1 MRFTNRAPYLAGFL
15 AAAVLFAGAALSS
28 AGFQAGQG
36 QKKIE
41 NTDPA
46 QRLKWYEQHQ
56 AMKAQ
61 SPFKNLTWR
70 NSSPEQLSGRATCI
84 AVPKGDKKTIYI
96 GTATGGLW
104 KTTNTGV
111 TWDPIFDEMPTM
123 SMGALAIPDTQPNT
137 IWVGTGEANHFRGSM
152 AGSGIYKSIDAGKT
166 WQHMGLA
173 NTNTIARIRIHPTN
187 PNIVYVAATG
197 HEWAYN
203 PDRGV
208 YKTTDGGK
216 TWQKVYYIDEQTGAI
231 DLIMDPRN
239 PNVLIASMC
248 RRIRQRWSDPVPS
261 GDGLFKTSD
270 GGQTWRKLTN
280 GLPAN
285 WKVIGRIGL
294 DFCLTK
300 PDIVYA
306 FVDNHTPIGPNPPG
320 ALDSYRRPM
329 TYPRIIG
336 AEVYRSD
343 DLGETWRKAEPSDPQ
358 QKQQYLASMERFGGT
373 YGWVFGQ
380 IKVDPVNPD
389 VFFLMGVGLRK
400 STDGGKSFQTVSYQN
415 LHSDHHGMWID
426 PSDPDYIVEVN
437 DGGANASYDGGKTWR
452 DFYKGIRAVQFYNV
466 TLDMATPFNAYGSV
480 QDSGTYRGVGV
491 GPTPASAA
499 PQGRGRG
506 RRGGPAIVWESAPG
520 GEGTLISVDPTNPN
534 IEYASGYYGH
544 IMRSE
549 YANGQWT
556 GKDIFPQLRPGG
568 LENPENWGQWLAA
581 SIISPHN
588 PSTLYHGYQYVY
600 KTTDKGETWRQISPD
615 LTNYD
620 PARQGKLPY
629 MIYFAK
635 LTALSESPLKAG
647 VLYAGSDDGRVSV
660 TMDDGA
666 NWTDISGGLPYYK
679 HVWCIVASKYDPGTV
694 YIALIGRHD
703 DDFNPYVYKSTNYG
717 KTWTS
722 IAANLPG
729 GPTNVIRED
738 PKRSDVLYLGTDL
751 GVFVTVNAAK
761 TWSYLGS
768 GLPNAPVWDLQVHP
782 RDNRLVIA
790 TNGRGMW
797 IIDDVA
803 PIQNTK

>member
-1 MRFTNRAPYLAGFL
+1 MRFPNRNFYLACIPLVTALVVG
-15 AAAVLFAGAALSS
+15 AAA
-28 AGFQAGQG
+28 QG

-70 NSSPEQLSGRATCI
+70 NTSPTDLSGRATCI

-96 GTATGGLW
+96 GAATGGLW

-111 TWDPIFDEMPTM
+111 TWESIFDEMPTM
-123 SMGALAIPDTQPNT
+123 SMGALAIPDSQPNT
-137 IWVGTGEANHFRGSM
+137 VWVGTGEANIFRASI
-152 AGSGIYKSIDAGKT
+152 AGTGIYKSTDGGKT
-166 WQHMGLA
+166 FQHMGLA
-173 NTNTIARIRIHPTN
+173 GTHTIARIRIHPTN
-187 PNIVYVAATG
+187 PDIVYVAASG
-197 HEWAYN
+197 HEWTTN
-203 PDRGV
+203 RERGV
-208 YKTTDGGK
+208 YKTVDGGK
-216 TWQKVYYIDEQTGAI
+216 TWRQAYYINDQTGAI

-239 PNVLIASMC
+239 PNVLIASMWN
-248 RRIRQRWSDPVPS
+248 RTRQRWSDPVP
-261 GDGLFKTSD
+261 GGEGLFKTTD
-270 GGQTWRKLTN
+270 GGQNWKKLTS
-280 GLPAN
+280 GLPEN

-294 DFCLTK
+294 DFCLTR

-306 FVDNHTPIGPNPPG
+306 FVDNHTPVGMPPEG
-320 ALDSYRRPM
+320 QYDSYGRLR
-329 TYPRIIG
+329 TYADIVG

-343 DLGETWRKAEPSDPQ
+343 DLGENWKKVEPSDPQ
-358 QKQQYLASMERFGGT
+358 QKTRMQRFGGT

-389 VFFLMGVGLRK
+389 ILFLMGVSLVR
-400 STDGGKSFQTVSYQN
+400 SADGAKSFQTVSYQN
-415 LHSDHHGMWID
+415 LHGDHHGMWID

-452 DFYKGIRAVQFYNV
+452 DFYQGIRAIQFYNV

-491 GPTPASAA
+491 GPSPAAA
-499 PQGRGRG
+499 AGRGG
-506 RRGGPAIVWESAPG
+506 RGGGRGGRGSSVRWERAPG

-534 IEYASGYYGH
+534 IQYASGYYGH
-544 IMRSE
+544 IERSE

-556 GKDIFPQLRPGG
+556 SKVIYPKPEPG
-568 LENPENWGQWLAA
+568 EPEWWGQWLAA
-581 SIISPHN
+581 SMISPHN
-588 PSTLYHGYQYVY
+588 PSTLYHGFQFVF
-600 KTTDKGETWRQISPD
+600 KTTDKGETWRKISPD
-615 LTNYD
+615 LTAFD
-620 PARQGKLPY
+620 PAKQGKLPY
-629 MIYFAK
+629 AIFFAK
-635 LTALSESPLKAG
+635 LTALDESPLKAG
-647 VLYAGSDDGRVSV
+647 VLYAGSDDGRVHV

-666 NWTDISGGLPYYK
+666 NWTEITAGLPYYK
-679 HVWCIVASKYDPGTV
+679 HVWCIVASKYDPATV
-694 YIALIGRHD
+694 YITLIGRHD

-751 GVFVTVNAAK
+751 GVFVTTDAAK

-768 GLPNAPVWDLQVHP
+768 GLPNAPVWDLKVHP

-803 PIQNTK
+803 PIQNAK

>member
-1 MRFTNRAPYLAGFL
+1 MRFSERLFYLACILLIGAL
-15 AAAVLFAGAALSS
+15 VVGAPAQPPGAAAA
-28 AGFQAGQG
+28 QG

-70 NSSPEQLSGRATCI
+70 NSSPTDLSGRATCI

-96 GTATGGLW
+96 GAATGGLW

-111 TWDPIFDEMPTM
+111 TWEPIFDEMPTL

-137 IWVGTGEANHFRGSM
+137 IWAGTGEANHFRGSI
-152 AGSGIYKSIDAGKT
+152 AGTGIYKSIDGGKT
-166 WQHMGLA
+166 WQHMGLTD
-173 NTNTIARIRIHPTN
+173 TNSIARIRIHPTN
-187 PNIVYVAATG
+187 PDIVYVAATG
-197 HEWAYN
+197 HEWTYN
-203 PDRGV
+203 AERGV
-208 YKTTDGGK
+208 YRTTNGGK
-216 TWQKVYYIDEQTGAI
+216 TWQKIYYIDEQTGCI

-248 RRIRQRWSDPVPS
+248 RRIRQRWSDPVP
-261 GDGLFKTSD
+261 GGEGLFKTTD
-270 GGQTWRKLTN
+270 GGQNWKKLTK
-280 GLPAN
+280 GLPEN

-294 DFCLTK
+294 DLCLTR

-306 FVDNHTPIGPNPPG
+306 FVDNHTGVGMPPPG
-320 ALDSYRRPM
+320 QLDSYRRPR
-329 TYPRIIG
+329 TYEDIMG

-343 DLGETWRKAEPSDPQ
+343 DMGENWRKVEPSDPQ
-358 QKQQYLASMERFGGT
+358 QKVRMQRFGGT

-389 VFFLMGVGLRK
+389 ILFLMGVSLVR

-452 DFYKGIRAVQFYNV
+452 DFYNGIRAIQFYNV

-480 QDSGTYRGVGV
+480 QDSGTYRGVGI
-491 GPTPASAA
+491 GPSPAAA
-499 PQGRGRG
+499 AGRGA
-506 RRGGPAIVWESAPG
+506 RGGGRGGRGSAVRWERAPG

-544 IMRSE
+544 IERSE

-556 GKDIFPQLRPGG
+556 SKEIYPKPPAGEPDY
-568 LENPENWGQWLAA
+568 WGQWLAA
-581 SIISPHN
+581 SMISPHN
-588 PSTLYHGYQYVY
+588 PSTLYHGFQFVF
-600 KTTDKGETWRQISPD
+600 KTTDKGDTWRKISPD
-615 LTNYD
+615 LTNFD

-629 MIYFAK
+629 AIFFAK
-635 LTALSESPLKAG
+635 LTALDESPLKAG

-660 TMDDGA
+660 TLDDGA
-666 NWTDISGGLPYYK
+666 NWTDISAGLPYYK
-679 HVWCIVASKYDPGTV
+679 HVWCIVASKYDPATV

-751 GVFVTVNAAK
+751 GVFVTTDGAK

-768 GLPNAPVWDLQVHP
+768 GLPNAPVWDLKVHP